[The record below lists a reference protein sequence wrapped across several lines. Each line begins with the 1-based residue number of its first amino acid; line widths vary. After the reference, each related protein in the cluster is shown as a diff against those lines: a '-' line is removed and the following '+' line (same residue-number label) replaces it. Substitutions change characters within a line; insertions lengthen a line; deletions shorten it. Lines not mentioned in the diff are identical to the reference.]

1 MIARDPQS
9 PPGSDKSRDA
19 SSERAWLALADGTVF
34 DGVAFGARGTTT
46 GEAVFTTAMTGYQE
60 VLTDPSYY
68 GQIVTMTAPEIGNVG
83 VNGDDT
89 ESVTTRPRVAGFVVR
104 SASPI
109 ASSWRAQESLDTY
122 LARHG
127 IVGIADL
134 DTRALTRHL
143 RDRGSQNAAIGTE
156 PPEALVRHARAAPD
170 MNGLDLVRRVTPG
183 EPYDWSEGRG
193 DWGTASTGPAQGSA
207 GEAHHHVVVF
217 DYGIKRNILRCLADA
232 GCRLSV
238 VPANTTADA
247 VLALRPNGIFLSN
260 GPGDPAAVT
269 YAVDTVRDLL
279 GKAPIFGICLGH
291 QLLALALGAK
301 TYKLKFGHRGAN
313 QPVKDLLTGRVEI
326 TTQNHGFCVDL
337 TTLPPGA
344 SSTHVHLND
353 GTSEGL
359 AVPSVRAFSVQYHP
373 EAAAGPHDA
382 LYMFDRF
389 LASMR
394 QDH

>member
-183 EPYDWSEGRG
+183 EPYAGIGAR
-193 DWGTASTGPAQGSA
+193 SA
-207 GEAHHHVVVF
+207 PS
-217 DYGIKRNILRCLADA
+217 RRRLRLRHQTQHLAMP
-232 GCRLSV
+232 R
-238 VPANTTADA
+238 
-247 VLALRPNGIFLSN
+247 R
-260 GPGDPAAVT
+260 
-269 YAVDTVRDLL
+269 R
-279 GKAPIFGICLGH
+279 
-291 QLLALALGAK
+291 
-301 TYKLKFGHRGAN
+301 R
-313 QPVKDLLTGRVEI
+313 
-326 TTQNHGFCVDL
+326 
-337 TTLPPGA
+337 LPPERRPGEYY
-344 SSTHVHLND
+344 
-353 GTSEGL
+353 GRC
-359 AVPSVRAFSVQYHP
+359 RARP
-373 EAAAGPHDA
+373 EAEWHLPVQWS
-382 LYMFDRF
+382 R
-389 LASMR
+389 
-394 QDH
+394 